1 MSHGTSKYSKAL
13 IIDIG
18 SSNFRM
24 GWAGSDESEIIE
36 PSIYAHTTNFK
47 FQSEFIDGFKE
58 MFSNKIKNDYLF
70 GNEALNYQGILKL
83 EDLNKEESSNIFI
96 KYFLHQYQKLNIP
109 NEFQFKQPIILIDPF
124 LMTDLEKANYK
135 KIFFEQ
141 LKFPSL
147 LFLPSDM
154 AILTTL
160 NKVDGVI
167 VNIGGK
173 NTRISSVY
181 HGFTDSMAKDSV
193 PIGGR
198 ELTNYFLNMILTG
211 KGANK
216 NFFFDFWMAKKIKE
230 EMALCVLHPKQ
241 ERNKIKEDFTE
252 YDRIINLPN
261 KYSFKINFE
270 RFMLVEPLFNPQL
283 IHIEHRNL
291 IESIVKSIKFWE
303 REQRAELLSNIIL
316 AGGGSQI
323 PGLKERIQFEL
334 KKHFA
339 EKLEKIIKVI
349 SPKNRENMAWIGAS
363 ILSSQGKLKEG
374 IKNPHL

>member
-1 MSHGTSKYSKAL
+1 MSHETSKYNKAL
-13 IIDIG
+13 ILEIG
-18 SSNFRM
+18 SSTFRM
-24 GWAGSDESEIIE
+24 GWAGSDEPEITE

-47 FQSEFIDGFKE
+47 FQSEFIEGFKE
-58 MFSNKIKNDYLF
+58 IFSDKIKNNYLF
-70 GNEALNYQGILKL
+70 GNEALDYQGILKL
-83 EDLNKEESSNIFI
+83 EDLNKEENSNIFI
-96 KYFLHQYQKLNIP
+96 EYFLHQYQKLNIP
-109 NEFQFKQPIILIDPF
+109 SEFQFKQPIILIDPY
-124 LMTDLEKANYK
+124 LMTDLEKTNYK
-135 KIFFEQ
+135 KIFFER
-141 LKFPSL
+141 LNFPSL

-173 NTRISSVY
+173 NTHISSVY
-181 HGFTDSMAKDSV
+181 HGFTDSMAKENI

-241 ERNKIKEDFTE
+241 ERNKIKDDFTE
-252 YDRIINLPN
+252 YDKIINLPN

-339 EKLEKIIKVI
+339 EKLEPIIKVI
-349 SPKNRENMAWIGAS
+349 SPKNSENMAWIGAS

-374 IKNPHL
+374 IKNPQL

>member
-1 MSHGTSKYSKAL
+1 MSYGTSKYSRAL
-13 IIDIG
+13 ILDIG

-24 GWAGSDESEIIE
+24 GWAGSDDPEIIE
-36 PSIYAHTTNFK
+36 SFIYARTTNFQ

-58 MFSNKIKNDYLF
+58 IFSNKIENDYLF
-70 GNEALNYQGILKL
+70 GSEALSYQGILKL
-83 EDLNKEESSNIFI
+83 EDLNREENPNIFI

-109 NEFQFKQPIILIDPF
+109 SEFRFKQHIILIDPF
-124 LMTDLEKANYK
+124 LMSDLEKDKYK
-135 KIFFEQ
+135 KIFFER

-167 VNIGGK
+167 VNIGAK
-173 NTRISSVY
+173 NTYISSVY

-241 ERNKIKEDFTE
+241 ERNKIQEDFIE
-252 YDRIINLPN
+252 YDKIIHLPN

-283 IHIEHRNL
+283 IHIDHRNI
-291 IESIVKSIKFWE
+291 IESIVKTVKFWE
-303 REQRAELLSNIIL
+303 REQRPELLSNIIIS
-316 AGGGSQI
+316 GGSSQI
-323 PGLKERIQFEL
+323 PGLKKRIEFEL

-339 EKLEKIIKVI
+339 DKLEPVIKVI
-349 SPKNRENMAWIGAS
+349 SPQSRENMAWIGAS

-374 IKNPHL
+374 LKNPDL